1 MTHAADITRLLPH
14 PGTPPTA
21 RAARLW
27 VALLV
32 LAVALA
38 SFVHVAHSHDAV
50 GSGPSKPC
58 PCWSGHDRV
67 APPPAATTHR
77 LPCVRPAAPG
87 VLVAHVDYIDHT
99 ARPFQ
104 ARAPPQLRSA

>member
-1 MTHAADITRLLPH
+1 MTRLLPH

-32 LAVALA
+32 LAIALA
-38 SFVHVAHSHDAV
+38 SFVHVAHSHDAL

-67 APPPAATTHR
+67 APPPAASVQS
-77 LPCVRPAAPG
+77 LPCERPAVPS
-87 VLVAHVDYIDHT
+87 VPVAEVDYTDLT

-104 ARAPPQLRSA
+104 ARAPPQLRNA

>member
-1 MTHAADITRLLPH
+1 LSHAADMTRLLPH

-21 RAARLW
+21 RTARLW

-32 LAVALA
+32 LAIALA
-38 SFVHVAHSHDAV
+38 SFVHVAHSHDAA

-67 APPPAATTHR
+67 APPPTVTPQS
-77 LPCVRPAAPG
+77 LPCERPAAPD
-87 VLVAHVDYIDHT
+87 VLVAEVDCIDPS

-104 ARAPPQLRSA
+104 ARAPPQFRNA